1 MKLEQLLEAFPGI
14 NIKDSFEH
22 NNVKDKNDW
31 FYNYALIAT
40 VSAPVA
46 KRYKQWKKENPN
58 GFPRGFIY
66 DWESII
72 SDKEYNKGDELI
84 RHESDLDE
92 LHDFEDHISWNGN
105 KARVDRIL
113 DLSDCF
119 KGGFLSIPLPDFE
132 FEYVDNLSLSDNAFT
147 EYPSW
152 APAKCDILDFSWNK
166 LSNIS
171 DLHKRLVS
179 CRKLDLKDN
188 PIKSGALSLMRIKG
202 LQSVALSNPKLSEI
216 INTALRDGT
225 DILEVQDQLLDAG
238 LEEFAKL

>member
-14 NIKDSFEH
+14 NISDSFEH
-22 NNVKDKNDW
+22 NNVKDPNDW

-40 VSAPVA
+40 VSAPVT

-66 DWESII
+66 DWESIVA
-72 SDKEYNKGDELI
+72 DKEYNKGDELI

-152 APAKCDILDFSWNK
+152 APAKCDILDFSWNQ
-166 LSNIS
+166 LSNLS
-171 DLHKRLVS
+171 DLHKSLVS
-179 CRKLDLKDN
+179 CRKLNLKDN
-188 PIKSGALSLMRIKG
+188 PIKSGILSLMRIKD
-202 LQSVALSNPKLSEI
+202 LSFVELNDQKLSEI
-216 INTALRDGT
+216 INTALRKRT

-238 LEEFAKL
+238 FEEFAKL

>member
-1 MKLEQLLEAFPGI
+1 MRLQQLLEAFPGV

-22 NNVKDKNDW
+22 NNVKDPNDW
-31 FYNYALIAT
+31 FYNYALIAN

-46 KRYKQWKKENPN
+46 KRYKQWKKETPN

-84 RHESDLDE
+84 KYESDLDE
-92 LHDFEDHISWNGN
+92 LYDFEEHLSWNGN
-105 KARVDRIL
+105 KVSVRRIL
-113 DLSDCF
+113 DLTDCF
-119 KGGFLSIPLPDFE
+119 KGGLLSIPLPDFE
-132 FEYVDNLSLSDNAFT
+132 FEYVENLYLTDNAFT

-152 APAKCDILDFSWNK
+152 APPKCNTLDFSRNN

-188 PIKSGALSLMRIKG
+188 PIKSGVLSLMRIKD
-202 LQSVALSNPKLSEI
+202 LQSAALSIPKLSEI
-216 INTALRDGT
+216 INTALRDRT

-238 LEEFAKL
+238 FEEFAKL